1 MHVHACFEPKLFW
14 TRGMSFVQKGK
25 QTGSDIS
32 FKQRRESNRWKRPVD
47 PKDAL
52 LPGVEQRPSRAL
64 ASLKSAGGRVMA
76 QALVISAFQNKPKSV
91 WDRKEADDRP
101 EMVLV
106 EPDTTLDETADPVL
120 RALRKPSSERTD
132 DDLQTIQQATAD
144 VKFFQR
150 LSPEEH
156 RELCRVIQPAF
167 APAYTSVFEQGD
179 VGTAV
184 YVIYHGAAKVHV
196 GGVHGP
202 VYKKPT
208 RAASW
213 GLMKMSAQGATSP
226 KLESVEPNVDDAESK
241 EESHEVKESEEGKA
255 RREAKENEEG
265 MESEEGMEAKK
276 VAKLG
281 ACVCVLEDG
290 DSFGELAL
298 MASDRFGGI
307 RQASVRT
314 AMDTHLLKID
324 KAVYDRSLHELHEA
338 ELDRR
343 VKFVRSIFIFG
354 NWSEED
360 LRGISKVMTKR
371 QYEKNTTI
379 IAQAGRFA

>member
-1 MHVHACFEPKLFW
+1 
-14 TRGMSFVQKGK
+14 
-25 QTGSDIS
+25 
-32 FKQRRESNRWKRPVD
+32 
-47 PKDAL
+47 
-52 LPGVEQRPSRAL
+52 
-64 ASLKSAGGRVMA
+64 
-76 QALVISAFQNKPKSV
+76 
-91 WDRKEADDRP
+91 
-101 EMVLV
+101 
-106 EPDTTLDETADPVL
+106 
-120 RALRKPSSERTD
+120 
-132 DDLQTIQQATAD
+132 
-144 VKFFQR
+144 
-150 LSPEEH
+150 
-156 RELCRVIQPAF
+156 
-167 APAYTSVFEQGD
+167 
-179 VGTAV
+179 
-184 YVIYHGAAKVHV
+184 
-196 GGVHGP
+196 
-202 VYKKPT
+202 
-208 RAASW
+208 
-213 GLMKMSAQGATSP
+213 
-226 KLESVEPNVDDAESK
+226 
-241 EESHEVKESEEGKA
+241 
-255 RREAKENEEG
+255 

-371 QYEKNTTI
+371 HYEKNTTI
-379 IAQAGRFA
+379 IAQVGRSA